1 MVLQRAPLGQRGS
14 YLATGL
20 NVLQCLGW
28 SIFEITVIATAAG
41 ALSDRALRLPPR
53 LDLEARASAR
63 SGSCSRCS
71 GPIGFVRRFVRKIG
85 DLGRRRVDRL
95 PRVLDPRARP
105 TSARLWHEGG
115 QRRLVL
121 ARRRPRDRA
130 HRLVDAAR
138 RRLHALLARPP
149 RSAFWGAGLGYLLP
163 TLFQFGFGAI
173 LVLSHP
179 SITGP
184 TDVLTTVAAGG
195 VGARPR
201 AARAHRRRDRRGV
214 REHLLDRR
222 LAAELRP
229 ARVAARADRRRARV
243 SRPRSRSAST

>member
-1 MVLQRAPLGQRGS
+1 MLGVAALIGADARVPSMVLQRAPLGQRGS

-28 SIFEITVIATAAG
+28 SVFEIIVIATAA
-41 ALSDRALRLPPR
+41 ARSRDRVFGFHAR
-53 LDLEARASAR
+53 LDVEARLRRAR
-63 SGSCSRCS
+63 RSCSRCS

-85 DLGRRRVDRL
+85 IWAVARVDRL
-95 PRVLDPRARP
+95 PRGLDPRARP
-105 TSARLWHEGG
+105 RRHGSGTSGG

-130 HRLVDAAR
+130 DRLVDPAR
-138 RRLHALLARPP
+138 RRLHALLDATAAP
-149 RSAFWGAGLGYLLP
+149 AFWGAGLGYLLP

-179 SITGP
+179 SIDGP

-195 VGARPR
+195 VGSRPR
-201 AARAHRRRDRRGV
+201 AARADGRRDRRGV
-214 REHLLDRR
+214 REHLLDRGV
-222 LAAELRP
+222 AAELRA
-229 ARVAARADRRRARV
+229 ARVAARC
-243 SRPRSRSAST
+243 